1 MLKINNAVFP
11 STGQWL
17 AVIRGM
23 RHPLLSYNKSDSEE
37 YVTNPDEIEFG
48 LDPNYDLW
56 LGDNDK
62 DLMTRLIKSGT
73 EHRKFMRQL
82 PVIVDVTAPLYY
94 WKEADQ
100 YRISSVTN
108 STSTMHKIAAKE
120 FELDDFSHEHLLDT
134 GMWLLNE
141 TIDRLNKW
149 RSVYVLGNQVYEAGN
164 KEIWWQI
171 IQSLPSSY
179 NQTRTW
185 SLNYE
190 VLYNIYHQRRNHKLD
205 EWHTFCDWIKNEVP
219 HMYEFLGEPL

>member
-37 YVTNPDEIEFG
+37 YVTNPDDIEFG
-48 LDPNYDLW
+48 LEPNYDLW

-82 PVIVDVTAPLYY
+82 PVIVEVTAPLYL

-100 YRISSVTN
+100 YRVSSITN
-108 STSTMHKIAAKE
+108 STSTMHKITAKE
-120 FELDDFSHEHLLDT
+120 FTLDDFSHEHLDMLS
-134 GMWLLNE
+134 LQHLSN
-141 TIDRLNKW
+141 TIEYLNKC
-149 RSVYVLGNQVYEAGN
+149 RENYLGEYAEINGK
-164 KEIWWQI
+164 KECWWQL
-171 IQSLPSSY
+171 IQLLPSSY

>member
-11 STGQWL
+11 SIRQWL

-37 YVTNPDEIEFG
+37 YVTNPDDIEFG
-48 LDPNYDLW
+48 LEPNYDLW

-82 PVIVDVTAPLYY
+82 PVIVEVTAPLYY

-108 STSTMHKIAAKE
+108 STSTMHKITAKE
-120 FELDDFSHEHLLDT
+120 FALDDFSHEHLDMLS
-134 GMWLLNE
+134 LQHLSN
-141 TIDRLNKW
+141 TIEYLNKC
-149 RSVYVLGNQVYEAGN
+149 RENYLGEYAEINGK
-164 KEIWWQI
+164 KECWWQL
-171 IQSLPSSY
+171 IQLLPSSY

-190 VLYNIYHQRRNHKLD
+190 VLYNIYYQRRNHKLD
-205 EWHTFCDWIKNEVP
+205 EWHTFCDWIENEVP

>member
-23 RHPLLSYNKSDSEE
+23 RHPLLSYAKSDSEE
-37 YVTNPDEIEFG
+37 YVTNPDDIEFG
-48 LDPNYDLW
+48 LEPNYDLW

-100 YRISSVTN
+100 YRVSSITN
-108 STSTMHKIAAKE
+108 STSTMHKITAKE
-120 FELDDFSHEHLLDT
+120 FALDDFSHEHLDMLS
-134 GMWLLNE
+134 LQHLSN
-141 TIDRLNKW
+141 TIEYLNKC
-149 RSVYVLGNQVYEAGN
+149 RENYLGEYAEINGK
-164 KEIWWQI
+164 KECWWQL
-171 IQSLPSSY
+171 IQLLPSSY

-190 VLYNIYHQRRNHKLD
+190 VLYNIYYQRRNHKLD
-205 EWHTFCDWIKNEVP
+205 EWHTFCDWIENEVP

>member
-37 YVTNPDEIEFG
+37 YVTNPDDIEFG
-48 LDPNYDLW
+48 LEPNYDFW

-82 PVIVDVTAPLYY
+82 PVIVEVTAPLYL

-108 STSTMHKIAAKE
+108 STSTMHKITSKE
-120 FELDDFSHEHLLDT
+120 FTLDDFSHEHLDMLS
-134 GMWLLNE
+134 LQHLSN
-141 TIDRLNKW
+141 TIEYLNKC
-149 RSVYVLGNQVYEAGN
+149 RENYLGEYAEINGK
-164 KEIWWQI
+164 KECWWQL
-171 IQSLPSSY
+171 IQLLPSSY

-190 VLYNIYHQRRNHKLD
+190 VLYNIYYQRRNHKLD
-205 EWHTFCDWIKNEVP
+205 EWHTFCDWIENEVP

>member
-11 STGQWL
+11 SIRQWL

-37 YVTNPDEIEFG
+37 YVTNPDDIEFG
-48 LDPNYDLW
+48 LEPNYDLW

-82 PVIVDVTAPLYY
+82 PVIVEVTAPLYY

-108 STSTMHKIAAKE
+108 STSTMHKITAKE
-120 FELDDFSHEHLLDT
+120 FTLDDFSHEHLDMLS
-134 GMWLLNE
+134 LQHLSN
-141 TIDRLNKW
+141 TIEYLNKC
-149 RSVYVLGNQVYEAGN
+149 RENYLGEYAEINGK
-164 KEIWWQI
+164 KECWWQL
-171 IQSLPSSY
+171 IQLLPSSY

-190 VLYNIYHQRRNHKLD
+190 VLYNIYYQRRNHKLD
-205 EWHTFCDWIKNEVP
+205 EWHTFCDWIENEVP